1 MNTQGKGGL
10 LFLWLL
16 VASSA
21 TGLAASL
28 YRLRS
33 STSSSD
39 ALNSNTQNLEAPE
52 QRPDQRRSGTPPDA
66 DLERRPAT
74 VTRHSSPFARKSAV
88 QCLAQCHRNGWFA
101 RPHP

>member
-16 VASSA
+16 VALSA

-33 STSSSD
+33 STNSSD

-52 QRPDQRRSGTPPDA
+52 QRPDQARHRTPI
-66 DLERRPAT
+66 
-74 VTRHSSPFARKSAV
+74 
-88 QCLAQCHRNGWFA
+88 
-101 RPHP
+101 